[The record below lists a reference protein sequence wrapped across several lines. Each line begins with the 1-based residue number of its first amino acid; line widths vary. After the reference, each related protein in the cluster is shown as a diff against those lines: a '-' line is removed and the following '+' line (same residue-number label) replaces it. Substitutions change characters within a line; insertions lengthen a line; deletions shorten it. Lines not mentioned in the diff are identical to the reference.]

1 MRSALMTT
9 VRFQPGL
16 IETLYLQHLFPFFF
30 SYTVFSFKIRHTDL
44 KYFIVSLLHCVE

>member
-16 IETLYLQHLFPFFF
+16 IETLYLQHLFPCF

-44 KYFIVSLLHCVE
+44 KYLIVSLLHCVE